1 MGLNKL
7 EWSVKVKLPTKT
19 QTRPAMKPAPITN
32 LYSILYDQLL
42 PLAGNLVDSQL
53 ANLVR
58 LMEGLFE
65 GKSVH
70 LSQIANQLA
79 SHAQN
84 LSIVKQLDRFLRNEL
99 VDVRVVYEPVARE
112 LLRQAALVGQIV
124 LIMDSTKV
132 GFSRQLLMVSLACQG
147 RALPL
152 IWTWLDYPK
161 GHSLTATQ
169 VELLTVLRTWLPEG
183 ASVAL
188 VGDTE
193 FGRCWLLEEL
203 KYWGWQFALR
213 QSSHNNVWRKQDNGF
228 LRLDQIPLRGLGVQ
242 WFPHTLLTEENSLPC
257 HLLGYWADGQDE
269 PWWLATNLS
278 TAAAVMALY
287 PYRMWTEEM
296 FGDMKSNGF
305 DLETTHLRH
314 TAKLNRLTLA
324 VSVLYVRLV
333 ALGIELT
340 KLGRGSEVDR
350 ADRRDLSYF
359 QRGFRFLNRCLKLG
373 EPILPGFFPDF
384 NWVYGSE
391 KSCLA
396 TCCYQF
402 D

>member
-1 MGLNKL
+1 
-7 EWSVKVKLPTKT
+7 
-19 QTRPAMKPAPITN
+19 MKIAPITS
-32 LYSILYDQLL
+32 LYSILYSQVC
-42 PLAGNLVDSQL
+42 PLAGDLVDSQL

-58 LMEGLFE
+58 LMEGLFN

-70 LSQIANQLA
+70 LSRIANNLA
-79 SHAQN
+79 SYAQN
-84 LSIVKQLDRFLRNEL
+84 LSIVRQLDRFLDNEL
-99 VDVRVVYEPVARE
+99 VDVRGVYEPIARE
-112 LLRQAALVGQIV
+112 LLRKAAAVGRVV
-124 LIMDSTKV
+124 LILDSTKV
-132 GFSRQLLMVSLACQG
+132 GFSRQMMMVSLAYQG

-169 VELLTVLRTWLPEG
+169 IELLSILQTWLPVG
-183 ASVAL
+183 AEVAL

-213 QSSHNNVWRKQDNGF
+213 QSSHNKVWRKQDKGF

-242 WFPHTLLTEENSLPC
+242 WFPHTLLTEDNSLPT
-257 HLLGYWADGQDE
+257 HLLGYWAEGQDE

-278 TAAAVMALY
+278 TSDAVMVLY

-305 DLETTHLRH
+305 DLESTHLRN

-324 VSVLYVRLV
+324 VSLLYVRLV
-333 ALGIELT
+333 ALGVELT
-340 KLGRGSEVDR
+340 KCGRAREVDR
-350 ADRRDLSYF
+350 SDRRDLSYF
-359 QRGFRFLNRCLKLG
+359 RRGFSFLKRCLLLG

-384 NWVYGSE
+384 NFVSGG
-391 KSCLA
+391 
-396 TCCYQF
+396 
-402 D
+402 